1 MQSKKLEGLREVLP
15 LDADDKEVLTVA
27 CDLILTLR
35 EDISG
40 LQNEVDVLKQT
51 PLPAPAKKRKRRWL
65 FWVMAEIFFLEHRNI
80 EVRVD
85 ALNSEQIALELG
97 TTRYIL
103 NPSEAIQV
111 AEMLSSVMQWSAEEN
126 DNDLDDYHTMDEDK
140 GEEPEWGW
148 DEDIYERANP
158 RN

>member
-65 FWVMAEIFFLEHRNI
+65 F
-80 EVRVD
+80 
-85 ALNSEQIALELG
+85 
-97 TTRYIL
+97 
-103 NPSEAIQV
+103 
-111 AEMLSSVMQWSAEEN
+111 
-126 DNDLDDYHTMDEDK
+126 
-140 GEEPEWGW
+140 
-148 DEDIYERANP
+148 
-158 RN
+158 